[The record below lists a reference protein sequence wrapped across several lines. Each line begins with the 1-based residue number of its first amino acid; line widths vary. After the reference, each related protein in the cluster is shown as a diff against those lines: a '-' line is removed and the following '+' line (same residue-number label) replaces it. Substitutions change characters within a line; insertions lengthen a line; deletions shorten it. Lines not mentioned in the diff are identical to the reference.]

1 MSWTGSLEFWE
12 RLEEIADPPLTIR
25 HFPLQRGYH
34 RPPFSMLSR
43 WGSRQTARMQR
54 LSDDPRQSP
63 LICTTPFYAPVAE
76 RWPGPVVYY
85 QTDLTY
91 GYAGI
96 DPSQVRSLDR
106 RLCHVASAVCP
117 NSRRVADYMVDLC
130 GCDPAKIEIVP
141 NATRQSN
148 ILPFPPTGPGPAP
161 ADMRDLS
168 RPIVGV
174 LGNLAA
180 NLNWT
185 LLLDA
190 VEKTPEYTWAFIGPT
205 SMPVTDP
212 SHNEARQELLRM
224 GGRVQF
230 LGSKPYG
237 LLQDYARAIDCAVLP
252 YRRKEPTFSGSST
265 RFYEHLAACRPM
277 LATRGFE
284 ELLHKEPLLRLVDTA
299 DQMASEL
306 GTLAQNGF
314 ADGLE
319 EARWKASQQG
329 TWEVR
334 AATLMGALRTR
345 LPGQLSI
352 KPKAEL
358 PEVWCEEYRSGTRA
372 GAFTLVAP
380 D

>member
-1 MSWTGSLEFWE
+1 MSWTGSVQSWDRVEL
-12 RLEEIADPPLTIR
+12 LADPPLQLR

-34 RPPFSMLSR
+34 RPPFSMLAGL
-43 WGSRQTARMQR
+43 GSRQKARMIR
-54 LSDDPRQSP
+54 SSDDPQQCP
-63 LICTTPFYAPVAE
+63 LICTTPYYAPVAE
-76 RWPGPVVYY
+76 RWPGPVIYY

-91 GYAGI
+91 GYAGV
-96 DPSQVRSLDR
+96 DPAQVRSLDR
-106 RLCHVASAVCP
+106 RLCRVASLVCP
-117 NSRRVADYMVDLC
+117 NSRRVADYMIGMS
-130 GCDPAKIEIVP
+130 GCDPAKIQIVP

-148 ILPFPPTGPGPAP
+148 ILPSPPIGPAQAP
-161 ADMRDLS
+161 ADMRDLP

-180 NLNWT
+180 NLNWP
-185 LLLDA
+185 LLLGA
-190 VEKTPEYTWAFIGPT
+190 VERTPHYSWAFIGPT
-205 SMPVTDP
+205 NMEVPDP
-212 SHNEARQELLRM
+212 SHNEARERLLHM

-237 LLQDYARAIDCAVLP
+237 LLQDYARAVDCAVLP

-299 DQMASEL
+299 DEVASEL
-306 GTLAQNGF
+306 DTLAQTGF
-314 ADGLE
+314 SDGLE
-319 EARWKASQQG
+319 SMRWEASQHG

-334 AATLMGALRTR
+334 AATVMKALQVR
-345 LPGQLSI
+345 LPDQFAIDLR
-352 KPKAEL
+352 AEPPSATL
-358 PEVWCEEYRSGTRA
+358 EQYGSEQKSGV
-372 GAFTLVAP
+372 FELVAA